1 MIASTLCSSAV
12 RPAKR
17 SYPRPCLHNKT
28 SGLACTSLMYVTRH
42 LRLTDFRYC
51 LFCVARLH
59 RQMLHMLPCVCAL
72 PIFDIAY
79 SASQG
84 NTLCCH
90 SKIITVA
97 CGSTFH
103 YSEREGGL
111 DGSIN
116 FAGVDLT
123 SSLIL
128 RQYKPRNEVLTVSE
142 L

>member
-1 MIASTLCSSAV
+1 MIASTLWSSAV

-84 NTLCCH
+84 NTCVATPKSSLSRADRH
-90 SKIITVA
+90 SIIRKGRGDWMV
-97 CGSTFH
+97 
-103 YSEREGGL
+103 L
-111 DGSIN
+111 LILQ
-116 FAGVDLT
+116 VDLT